1 MSLKIKCEHMELTD
15 SIKSS
20 VAGYIEEMMVIDPE
34 FKHIHVDIIKEDIG
48 YAVDLKVDTEEF
60 NKVSAK
66 AHNVNLDECMKEAFF
81 HFAKVIEKK
90 VAHQ

>member
-15 SIKSS
+15 SIKSL
-20 VAGYIEEMMVIDPE
+20 VADYIEEMMVIDPE
-34 FKHIHVDIIKEDIG
+34 FKHIHVDIIKEDTG
-48 YAVDLKVDTEEF
+48 YAVDLKMDTEEF

>member
-15 SIKSS
+15 SIKLS
-20 VAGYIEEMMVIDPE
+20 VTGYIEEMMIIDPE
-34 FKHIHVDIIKEDIG
+34 FKHIHVDIIKEDTG
-48 YAVDLKVDTEEF
+48 YAVDLKMDTEEF

>member
-34 FKHIHVDIIKEDIG
+34 FKHIHVDIIKEDTG
-48 YAVDLKVDTEEF
+48 YAVDLKMDTEEF

-90 VAHQ
+90 

>member
-34 FKHIHVDIIKEDIG
+34 FKHIHVDIIKEDTG
-48 YAVDLKVDTEEF
+48 YAVDLKMDTEEF

>member
-15 SIKSS
+15 SIKLS

-34 FKHIHVDIIKEDIG
+34 FKHIHVDIIKEDTG
-48 YAVDLKVDTEEF
+48 YAVDLKMDTEEF
-60 NKVSAK
+60 NKVTAK

-81 HFAKVIEKK
+81 HFEKVIEKK

>member
-1 MSLKIKCEHMELTD
+1 MSLKIKCEYMELTD
-15 SIKSS
+15 SIKLS
-20 VAGYIEEMMVIDPE
+20 VTGYIEEMMIIDPE
-34 FKHIHVDIIKEDIG
+34 FKHIHVDIIKEDTG
-48 YAVDLKVDTEEF
+48 YAVDLKMDTEEF

>member
-66 AHNVNLDECMKEAFF
+66 AHNVNLDECLKEAFF

>member
-34 FKHIHVDIIKEDIG
+34 FKHIHVDIIKEDTG
-48 YAVDLKVDTEEF
+48 YAVDLKMDTEVF

-90 VAHQ
+90 EAHQ

>member
-34 FKHIHVDIIKEDIG
+34 FKHIHVDIIKEDTG
-48 YAVDLKVDTEEF
+48 YAVDLKMDTEEF

-81 HFAKVIEKK
+81 HFEKVIEKK

>member
-15 SIKSS
+15 SIKLS
-20 VAGYIEEMMVIDPE
+20 VTGYIEEMMIIDSE
-34 FKHIHVDIIKEDIG
+34 FKHIHVDIIKEDTG
-48 YAVDLKVDTEEF
+48 YAVDLKMDTEEF

>member
-20 VAGYIEEMMVIDPE
+20 VAGYIEEMMIIDPE
-34 FKHIHVDIIKEDIG
+34 FKHIHVDIIKEDTG
-48 YAVDLKVDTEEF
+48 YAVDLKMDTEEF
-60 NKVSAK
+60 NKVTAK

-81 HFAKVIEKK
+81 HFEKVIEKK

>member
-1 MSLKIKCEHMELTD
+1 MSLKIKCEHVELTD

-34 FKHIHVDIIKEDIG
+34 FKHIHVDIIKEDTG
-48 YAVDLKVDTEEF
+48 YAVDLKMDTEEF
-60 NKVSAK
+60 NKVTAK

-81 HFAKVIEKK
+81 HFEKVIEKK
-90 VAHQ
+90 VSHQ

>member
-20 VAGYIEEMMVIDPE
+20 VTGYIEEMMIIDPE
-34 FKHIHVDIIKEDIG
+34 FKHIHVDIIKEDTG
-48 YAVDLKVDTEEF
+48 YAVDLKMDTEEF

>member
-20 VAGYIEEMMVIDPE
+20 VAGYIEEMMIIDPE
-34 FKHIHVDIIKEDIG
+34 FKHIHVDIIKEDTG
-48 YAVDLKVDTEEF
+48 YAVDLKMDTEEF

>member
-34 FKHIHVDIIKEDIG
+34 FKHIHVDIIKEDTG
-48 YAVDLKVDTEEF
+48 YAVDLKMDTEEF

-81 HFAKVIEKK
+81 HFEKVIEKK
-90 VAHQ
+90 EAHQ

>member
-1 MSLKIKCEHMELTD
+1 MELTD
-15 SIKSS
+15 SIKLS

-34 FKHIHVDIIKEDIG
+34 FKHIHVDIIKEDTG
-48 YAVDLKVDTEEF
+48 YAVDLKMDTEEF
-60 NKVSAK
+60 NKVTAK

-81 HFAKVIEKK
+81 HFEKVIEKK